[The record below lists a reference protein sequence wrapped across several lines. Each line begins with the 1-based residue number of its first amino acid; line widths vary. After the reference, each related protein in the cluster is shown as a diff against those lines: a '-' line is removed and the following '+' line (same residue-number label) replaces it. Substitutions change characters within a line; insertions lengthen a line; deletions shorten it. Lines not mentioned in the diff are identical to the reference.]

1 MKSAIIVNMNSHLDS
16 QNFIGYRSVY
26 EFYKFLMNWHLDPP
40 RSDSDPLTALL
51 IGDVVIA
58 RE

>member
-1 MKSAIIVNMNSHLDS
+1 MNSHLDS
-16 QNFIGYRSVY
+16 QNFIGYGYVY
-26 EFYKFLMNWHLDPP
+26 EFYKFLMNSHLDPP